1 MREKSQLTTL
11 CYIEKDGK
19 YLMLHRVKKEKDV
32 NKDKWIGIG
41 GHFEEGESPEECL
54 LREVKEETGLTLTSY
69 QLRGLVTFLNSQ
81 YESELMCVYTADGY
95 SGELMECNEG
105 DLCWVDK
112 AMVPQLP
119 TWEGDRVFLDLLLS
133 GEERFFS
140 IKLRYDGEKLVEKKI
155 QLYREKYHKEDTKS
169 QMRR

>member
-1 MREKSQLTTL
+1 MVITTL
-11 CYIEKDGK
+11 CYIEHTNQ
-19 YLMLHRVKKEKDV
+19 YLMLHRVKKHHDMNEG
-32 NKDKWIGIG
+32 KWIGVG
-41 GHFEEGESPEECL
+41 GHVEEQETPEECL
-54 LREVKEETGLTLTSY
+54 VREVKEETGLTLTSY

-155 QLYREKYHKEDTKS
+155 QLYREKCHKEDTKS